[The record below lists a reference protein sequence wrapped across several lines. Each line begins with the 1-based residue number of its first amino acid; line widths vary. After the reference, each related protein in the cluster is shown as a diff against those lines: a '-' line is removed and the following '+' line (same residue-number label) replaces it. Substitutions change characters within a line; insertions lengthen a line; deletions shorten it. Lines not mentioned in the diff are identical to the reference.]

1 MFLRFDISSRWNVKH
16 STIEHPKCRGLSQ
29 THLSK
34 VAANIA
40 MMLQGYH
47 LIYQCNVAMP
57 LSIRIPYDIC
67 NSKEKINEIHIF
79 RTQVSDSKVN
89 HCFQSICLI
98 HHHHGDGDD
107 QAMT

>member
-1 MFLRFDISSRWNVKH
+1 MSNIQLLNIPSAGAFHKH
-16 STIEHPKCRGLSQ
+16 TCRNI
-29 THLSK
+29 
-34 VAANIA
+34 VVANIA

-79 RTQVSDSKVN
+79 RIAKSTIASNQFVLFIVITMMIR
-89 HCFQSICLI
+89 Q
-98 HHHHGDGDD
+98 
-107 QAMT
+107 

>member
-1 MFLRFDISSRWNVKH
+1 MSNIQLLNIPSAGAFHKH
-16 STIEHPKCRGLSQ
+16 TCRNI
-29 THLSK
+29 
-34 VAANIA
+34 VVANIA

-89 HCFQSICLI
+89 HCFQSIYLI
-98 HHHHGDGDD
+98 HNHHGDGDD